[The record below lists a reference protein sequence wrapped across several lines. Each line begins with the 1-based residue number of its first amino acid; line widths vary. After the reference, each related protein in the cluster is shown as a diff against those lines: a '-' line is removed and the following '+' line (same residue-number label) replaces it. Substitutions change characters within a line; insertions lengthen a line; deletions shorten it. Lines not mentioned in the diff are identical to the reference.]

1 MATISNDIKS
11 DITMYCMNDI
21 SCIEN
26 DNIVHTH
33 NVSRMTRCNVP

>member
-1 MATISNDIKS
+1 MATISNDNTS
-11 DITMYCMNDI
+11 DITMYCMKDT

-33 NVSRMTRCNVP
+33 CVTRD